1 MAAKLLRLIKVYFYI
16 SDQYYFKVLFLIHF
30 LTCVIYLIVS

>member
-1 MAAKLLRLIKVYFYI
+1 MAAKLLGLIKVYFYI
-16 SDQYYFKVLFLIHF
+16 SDQHYFKVLFLIHF